1 MSKTEQKSLQVR
13 VWTPSKKHSETGCL
27 KQCNIFENASQNGS
41 LNRYKIDEK
50 TDLGTPATTE
60 PHFGIPGKAL
70 GVPPHENVP
79 KSTENMFQNM
89 ETFPK
94 MITSENIP

>member
-1 MSKTEQKSLQVR
+1 M
-13 VWTPSKKHSETGCL
+13 
-27 KQCNIFENASQNGS
+27 FENASQNGS
-41 LNRYKIDEK
+41 QNRLQIDEK

-60 PHFGIPGKAL
+60 PYFGIHGKAL
-70 GVPPHENVP
+70 GYPRHENVP

-89 ETFPK
+89 ASFPK